1 MDRKVGNL
9 ITRIHAS
16 DNFKGSLVVTGCGS
30 MSIAWLFSIPGSSNT
45 LLSAYVP
52 YSKKSLE
59 LYLEKDLTNHV
70 SEKEALSIA
79 NAAYENTLKF
89 INTSEKDVEIFRLGC
104 TGAIATNRNRKGE
117 DRAHIAIK
125 SKNKECIYSV
135 YFNKLKR
142 DRISEEIIVS
152 KQIINA
158 IAYISEIPVS
168 ISLIVSIWIF
178 DSGSNDL
185 YNCFKA

>member
-1 MDRKVGNL
+1 MRK
-9 ITRIHAS
+9 
-16 DNFKGSLVVTGCGS
+16 NFVY
-30 MSIAWLFSIPGSSNT
+30 F
-45 LLSAYVP
+45 YVP

-59 LYLEKDLTNHV
+59 LYLEKDITNHV
-70 SEKEALSIA
+70 SEKEAMAIA
-79 NAAYENTLKF
+79 NAAYKNTLKF
-89 INTSEKDVEIFRLGC
+89 INASEKDVKVFGIGC

-158 IAYISEIPVS
+158 IAYISEIPDS
-168 ISLIVSIWIF
+168 IPL
-178 DSGSNDL
+178 DL
-185 YNCFKA
+185 LEDENFFETN